1 MPEWMGAS
9 YMEIYILR
17 HGMAEEAHGGMR
29 DADRALT
36 EEGKKKLQSVLRRA
50 HAVDVEPAVI
60 LTSPYR
66 RARETAEVAVE
77 ALRGEATL
85 VETSTL
91 IPDSLP
97 EAVWEEIRTHKS
109 EARVMIVGH
118 EPLLSS
124 VYAYLL
130 GAASVQ
136 IDVKKG
142 SLGRVDVNR
151 FSGQPRGVLRWL
163 IYPKLAG
170 D

>member
-1 MPEWMGAS
+1 
-9 YMEIYILR
+9 MEIYILR
-17 HGMAEEAHGGMR
+17 HGIAEEANSGMR

-36 EEGKKKLQSVLRRA
+36 PEGAKKLQPVMRRA
-50 HAVDVEPAVI
+50 RAIDVQPPVI

-66 RARETAEVAVE
+66 RALETAQVAAE
-77 ALRGEATL
+77 ALRGEPKL
-85 VETSTL
+85 VESRALT
-91 IPDSLP
+91 PDSSP
-97 EAVWEEIRTHKS
+97 ELVWDEIRNHKS
-109 EARVMIVGH
+109 DPQIMIVGH

-142 SLGRVDVNR
+142 SLGRIDVDR
-151 FSGQPRGVLRWL
+151 FTGQPRGILRWL
-163 IYPKLAG
+163 IHPKLSG

>member
-1 MPEWMGAS
+1 
-9 YMEIYILR
+9 MEIYILR
-17 HGMAEEAHGGMR
+17 HGIAEEAHAGMR

-36 EEGKKKLQSVLRRA
+36 GEGKTKLQPVLRRA
-50 HAVDVEPAVI
+50 RAIDVQPPLI

-66 RARETAEVAVE
+66 RARETAEVAAE
-77 ALRGEATL
+77 ALRNASKLVNSKTL
-85 VETSTL
+85 TPES
-91 IPDSLP
+91 SP
-97 EAVWEEIRTHKS
+97 EAVWDEIRNHKTN
-109 EARVMIVGH
+109 AQIMIVGH

-130 GAASVQ
+130 GAGSVQ

-142 SLGRVDVNR
+142 SLGRIDVDR

-163 IYPKLAG
+163 IHPKLVG